1 MNPDE
6 FCEVIITAPDHEWL
20 AAFVRRLVED
30 RLCAA
35 GHLFPMRTI
44 YRWQGALHDT
54 TETRAA
60 LHTRASLV
68 AAIVERTDAEHPYEV
83 PGVVALPI
91 TAGGSA
97 YLDWITASTR
107 EP

>member
-1 MNPDE
+1 MSPDE
-6 FCEVIITAPDHEWL
+6 FCEVIITAPDPEWL

-35 GHLFPMRTI
+35 GHLFPMRTL
-44 YRWQGALHDT
+44 YRWQGVLHND

-68 AAIVERTDAEHPYEV
+68 PAIIERTNVEHPYEV
-83 PGVVALPI
+83 PGLIALPI
-91 TAGGSA
+91 QQGNPA
-97 YLDWITASTR
+97 YLDWIVTETR

>member
-1 MNPDE
+1 MNPDD
-6 FCEVIITAPDHEWL
+6 FCEVIITAPDAEWL
-20 AAFVRRLVED
+20 AAFVRRLIED

-35 GHLFPMRTI
+35 GHLFPMRTF
-44 YRWQGALHDT
+44 YRWQGVLHDEQ
-54 TETRAA
+54 ETRAA

-68 AAIVERTDAEHPYEV
+68 PMIIERSEAEHPYLV

-91 TAGGSA
+91 GAGGLS
-97 YLDWITASTR
+97 YLQWIANETR